1 MITAAKRSPATKQGI
16 TVRFGTV
23 SCGVTRRSHLSETGG
38 VPGGATF
45 KHLIIAGE
53 LYGY

>member
-1 MITAAKRSPATKQGI
+1 MVTATKTSPSKKHGI
-16 TVRFGTV
+16 FMRFGAV
-23 SCGVTRRSHLSETGG
+23 SFGVTRRSYLSERGAA
-38 VPGGATF
+38 PGGATF